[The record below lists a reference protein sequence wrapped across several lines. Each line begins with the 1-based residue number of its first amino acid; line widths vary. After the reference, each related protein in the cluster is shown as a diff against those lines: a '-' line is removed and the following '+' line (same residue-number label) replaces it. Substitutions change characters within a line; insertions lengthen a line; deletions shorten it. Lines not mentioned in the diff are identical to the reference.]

1 MPSPMRKPPVYFSQP
16 LFAGIC
22 SQLAAGHTLR
32 AIERMDGMP
41 TAAAVIHWVHENPEL
56 NKQYTR
62 AREIGYTLMADD
74 IIEISDTPVL
84 TERGDATDRSR
95 LRVESRKW
103 LLSKA
108 LPKVYGDKQTID
120 GKFTVDWAQVAHEA
134 AEKYNKKHG
143 GQDS

>member
-1 MPSPMRKPPVYFSQP
+1 MGDAGP
-16 LFAGIC
+16 LDA
-22 SQLAAGHTLR
+22 
-32 AIERMDGMP
+32 
-41 TAAAVIHWVHENPEL
+41 EL

-62 AREIGYTLMADD
+62 AREIGYTVMADD
-74 IIEISDTPVL
+74 IIDISDTPVL

-108 LPKVYGDKQTID
+108 LPKVYGDKQSVE

>member
-1 MPSPMRKPPVYFSQP
+1 MGCSVAFS
-16 LFAGIC
+16 G
-22 SQLAAGHTLR
+22 
-32 AIERMDGMP
+32 
-41 TAAAVIHWVHENPEL
+41 EL

-120 GKFTVDWAQVAHEA
+120 GKFTVDWAQVAQEA
-134 AEKYNKKHG
+134 AEKWKKKHEG
-143 GQDS
+143 

>member
-1 MPSPMRKPPVYFSQP
+1 MPSPMRKPPVHFSQP
-16 LFAGIC
+16 LFDEIC
-22 SQLAAGHTLR
+22 SQLAAGRTLR

-41 TAAAVIHWVHENPEL
+41 TAAAVIHWVHENLEL

-84 TERGDATDRSR
+84 TEHGDTTDRSR

-108 LPKVYGDKQTID
+108 LPKVYGDKQSVE
-120 GKFTVDWAQVAHEA
+120 GKFTVDWAQVCQEA
-134 AEKYNKKHG
+134 ADKWKAKHG

>member
-1 MPSPMRKPPVYFSQP
+1 M
-16 LFAGIC
+16 A
-22 SQLAAGHTLR
+22 
-32 AIERMDGMP
+32 
-41 TAAAVIHWVHENPEL
+41 EL
-56 NKQYTR
+56 NKQYKR

-108 LPKVYGDKQTID
+108 LPKVYGDKQTIE
-120 GKFTVDWAQVAHEA
+120 GKFTVDWAQVPQEA
-134 AEKYNKKHG
+134 ADKWKKKTERCASRLRTIALNILRANGVKNVGQALFRNALNLENILSYNL
-143 GQDS
+143 S